1 MSQLIAAGLPVR
13 RDGLIDRGV
22 AAKWYSD
29 HVRPRVKPGAAVRA
43 PGIEVTQIDGG
54 AATESDDGQVGIASG
69 DYWKSRT
76 RHETAKANK
85 AELDLAVQEG
95 KLLDAEEV
103 TAYWSA
109 IGVAVRDEVMSI
121 PSRVVIRL
129 PEEWRHL
136 ASVIV
141 SEETKRALSEISHK
155 FSEPSGVTPHAH

>member
-1 MSQLIAAGLPVR
+1 LIAAGLPVR

-22 AAKWYSD
+22 AAKWVAE

-43 PGIEVTQIDGG
+43 PGIEVTQTSGG
-54 AATESDDGQVGIASG
+54 AAVESDDAAAGIAG
-69 DYWKSRT
+69 DDYWKSRT

-103 TAYWSA
+103 AACWAA
-109 IGVAVRDEVMSI
+109 IGTAVRDEVMSI

-155 FSEPSGVTPHAH
+155 FSEPSGVTTHAH